1 MSSIAQILRFIFAW
15 DVRMLPS
22 LWLLSA
28 ESNKTLHS
36 DGWAR
41 RDGDGMWMGW
51 DDLGM
56 GIE

>member
-1 MSSIAQILRFIFAW
+1 
-15 DVRMLPS
+15 MLPS

-51 DDLGM
+51 DDLGK